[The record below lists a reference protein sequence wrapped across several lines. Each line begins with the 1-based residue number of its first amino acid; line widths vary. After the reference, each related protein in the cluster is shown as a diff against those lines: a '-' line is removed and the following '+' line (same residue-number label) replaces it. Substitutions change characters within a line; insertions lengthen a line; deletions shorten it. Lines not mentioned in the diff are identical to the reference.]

1 MPLAKDNVV
10 CRKVNV
16 TRISS
21 ASAAGYCQNREE
33 SVHAVRNCSPQ
44 IKQNPRRANLTDK
57 VGKACLQPREA
68 GKTRLP
74 YAKERGHRTAETL
87 FTSRLTIDTFLKKA
101 VQMTRKSWV
110 DPNTNEPLIDDYA
123 KKMAN
128 FMQAFSDGVISES
141 EISDQEARLVDL
153 MRDVEPD
160 LDDETHAK
168 VTKLMCELTAFNIMQ
183 LVYEMQMS
191 RATTFRG

>member
-1 MPLAKDNVV
+1 MRNH
-10 CRKVNV
+10 
-16 TRISS
+16 S
-21 ASAAGYCQNREE
+21 A
-33 SVHAVRNCSPQ
+33 Q

-68 GKTRLP
+68 DKTRLP
-74 YAKERGHRTAETL
+74 YARERGHRTAQKL
-87 FTSRLTIDTFLKKA
+87 FKSRLAIDTFLKKDF
-101 VQMTRKSWV
+101 QMTRKSWV

-128 FMQAFSDGVISES
+128 FMQAFSDGVISEQ

-160 LDDETHAK
+160 LDDKTHAK
-168 VTKLMCELTAFNIMQ
+168 VTKLMCEMTAFNIMQ
-183 LVYEMQMS
+183 LVFEMQMS